1 MLQKTTFKL
10 EPYGALGTSSEYAGF
25 NFGCAQEPKDGKI
38 KLVHSYHSCRE
49 GLMSSMRSRITG
61 KSDVEQPTDKMRI
74 IFRWAAAGN
83 NNKKDL
89 KAIDGWIERSV
100 AVLQAFDRLA
110 GWPLTRAYRIET
122 NYDSWLR
129 AYYFHSSRRWMKSS
143 YLVSLYTLLVR
154 MCKDERIAG
163 FKDFDGLVKIVGKI
177 TKAGGLR
184 IDNTYVKDSLPYW
197 KAIMTGYSE
206 LFRQRKL
213 AYYWDTGR
221 LSGDSLGG
229 AEGVQYLV
237 KGDTRYTKIREK
249 LLDIKKQLDSKK
261 S

>member
-1 MLQKTTFKL
+1 
-10 EPYGALGTSSEYAGF
+10 
-25 NFGCAQEPKDGKI
+25 
-38 KLVHSYHSCRE
+38 
-49 GLMSSMRSRITG
+49 
-61 KSDVEQPTDKMRI
+61 
-74 IFRWAAAGN
+74 
-83 NNKKDL
+83 
-89 KAIDGWIERSV
+89 
-100 AVLQAFDRLA
+100 
-110 GWPLTRAYRIET
+110 
-122 NYDSWLR
+122 
-129 AYYFHSSRRWMKSS
+129 
-143 YLVSLYTLLVR
+143 

>member
-1 MLQKTTFKL
+1 MFQKTTFKL
-10 EPYGALGTSSEYAGF
+10 EPHGALGTSCDYFGF

-61 KSDVEQPTDKMRI
+61 KNDIEQPTDKMRI
-74 IFRWAAAGN
+74 IFRWGASN
-83 NNKKDL
+83 SNSKKDL
-89 KAIDGWIERSV
+89 KAIDGWVKRSV
-100 AVLQAFDRLA
+100 PVLHAFDKLA
-110 GWPLTRAYRIET
+110 GWPLTRVYEIET
-122 NYDSWLR
+122 NYDNWLR

-154 MCKDERIAG
+154 MCKDERITG
-163 FKDFDGLVKIVGKI
+163 FKDFDGLVKIVSKI

-184 IDNTYVKDSLPYW
+184 TDSTYVKDSLPYW
-197 KAIMTGYSE
+197 KAIMTGYPD
-206 LFRQRKL
+206 LFRKRKL
-213 AYYWDTGR
+213 PYYWDTSR
-221 LSGDSLGG
+221 LTGDSLGG

-237 KGDTRYTKIREK
+237 KGDTKYTDIRKK
-249 LLDIKKQLDSKK
+249 LLEIKKQLDSKK